1 MKFLTLTAMCIVP
14 MCASFTLAKDNALLF
29 GGGPNPEN
37 SQFSIESNVI
47 WFNEVLKEGNFS
59 EVVTQF
65 GSNQTNAN
73 EISYAA
79 NHSSYQTDL
88 LDIVFGSVNDA
99 NIRFRPALIG
109 SDNNRTTEKQALLT
123 TLNEQISQLEA
134 NDSLFLTY
142 SGHGGRAAGG
152 KNNFLYLWNNTE
164 LSVSEMAKAF
174 TNAHQESTLRYV
186 LPQCYSGGF
195 NRIAFNNQNPKQGLT
210 DGAAVC
216 GFTAVADDQLSEGCT
231 ESVNTEDY
239 RDYASY
245 FYAALTGT
253 NRNGTPVTEPVDIN
267 EDGVVSL
274 NEAHTYA
281 YRYGQSSD
289 IPRST
294 SEDYLLASE
303 HWSERWASTISPK
316 ANNEYN
322 QTAAILGFD
331 FNSEP
336 LTNAFYQESAKK
348 LKAAQLNADSVYSEL
363 SSTLS
368 TMRYKREALMPALL
382 LNWPQLSNPKTE
394 QYHQTLAQEK
404 KNILQ
409 WLATQ
414 EEMIELVQLEKRK
427 LELIDKNINT
437 MRELARYQRIHRMLK
452 LSRLHE
458 RLRKTGGQKW
468 ENYLA
473 LQTCESWVPP
483 LQ

>member
-1 MKFLTLTAMCIVP
+1 MKALTLAALCITPLYSYV
-14 MCASFTLAKDNALLF
+14 ALADDNAFLF

-47 WFNEVLKEGNFS
+47 WFDDVLKNGNFNQ
-59 EVVTQF
+59 VITQF
-65 GSNQTNAN
+65 GSNQSNAN

-79 NHSSYQTDL
+79 SQSHYQTDL
-88 LDIVFGSVNDA
+88 IDILFGSVNDA
-99 NIRFRPALIG
+99 NIRFRPALVG
-109 SDNNRTTEKQALLT
+109 SDNNRTTEKEPLLN
-123 TLNEQISQLEA
+123 TLNEQLSQLNA

-142 SGHGGRAAGG
+142 SGHGGRAEGG

-164 LSVSEMAKAF
+164 LSVSEMAQAMAKAH
-174 TNAHQESTLRYV
+174 TESTVRYV

-195 NRIAFNNQNPKQGLT
+195 NRLAFKNLNPKQGLT
-210 DGAAVC
+210 EGAAVC

-253 NRNGTPVTEPVDIN
+253 NRNGSPVTQPVDIN

-281 YRYGQSSD
+281 YRYGKSSD

-294 SEDYLLASE
+294 SEDYLLAIE
-303 HWSERWASTISPK
+303 HWSERWASTINPAAS
-316 ANNEYN
+316 NQYN

-331 FNSEP
+331 FNSDP
-336 LTNAFYQESAKK
+336 NTNAFYQEAAQK
-348 LKAAQLNADSVYSEL
+348 LKTAQQQADKVYAEL
-363 SSTLS
+363 RDTTKKMNNLRSTI
-368 TMRYKREALMPALL
+368 MPALL
-382 LNWPQLSNPKTE
+382 LQWPQLSNAKTQ
-394 QYHQTLAQEK
+394 QYHQTLINEK

-409 WLATQ
+409 WLASQ
-414 EEMIELVQLEKRK
+414 EDMILLVQLEKRK
-427 LELIDKNINT
+427 LELVDKNIET
-437 MRELARYQRIHRMLK
+437 MRELARFQRIHRMLK

-458 RLRKTGGQKW
+458 RLRKTGGEKW
-468 ENYLA
+468 ENYQSLV
-473 LQTCESWVPP
+473 TCESWVPP
-483 LQ
+483 VK

>member
-1 MKFLTLTAMCIVP
+1 MKALTLAALCITPLYAHV
-14 MCASFTLAKDNALLF
+14 ALAADNAFLF

-47 WFNEVLKEGNFS
+47 WFDDVLKNGNFDQ
-59 EVVTQF
+59 VITQF
-65 GSNQTNAN
+65 GSNQNNAN
-73 EISYAA
+73 EISYAVSQS
-79 NHSSYQTDL
+79 HYQTDL
-88 LDIVFGSVNDA
+88 IDILFGSANDA

-109 SDNNRTTEKQALLT
+109 SDNNRTTEKEPLLN
-123 TLNEQISQLEA
+123 TLNEQISQLNA

-142 SGHGGRAAGG
+142 SGHGGRAEGG

-164 LSVSEMAKAF
+164 LSVSDMAQAMAKA
-174 TNAHQESTLRYV
+174 HSESTVRYV

-195 NRIAFNNQNPKQGLT
+195 NRLAFKNLNPKQGLSE
-210 DGAAVC
+210 GAAVC

-245 FYAALTGT
+245 FYAALTGS
-253 NRNGTPVTEPVDIN
+253 NRNGTPVTQPVDIN

-281 YRYGQSSD
+281 YRYGNSSD

-294 SEDYLLASE
+294 SEDYLLAIE
-303 HWSERWASTISPK
+303 HWSERWASTINPAAS
-316 ANNEYN
+316 NQYN

-331 FNSEP
+331 FDSEP
-336 LTNAFYQESAKK
+336 MTNAFYQESAKK
-348 LKAAQLNADSVYSEL
+348 LKAAQLKADAVYSEL
-363 SSTLS
+363 RSTFS
-368 TMRYKREALMPALL
+368 TIRNKREALMPALL

-414 EEMIELVQLEKRK
+414 EEMIDLVQLEKRK
-427 LELIDKNINT
+427 LELIDNNINT

-458 RLRKTGGQKW
+458 RLKNTGGEKW
-468 ENYLA
+468 DNYLA

-483 LQ
+483 LK